1 MKTMEANGYS
11 SIDELTKSNQKIL
24 GRLFY
29 LLGFTLCISRVF
41 FGINMSISDVFMVL
55 LVGYLLLMKKVVFS
69 KQLVLFFIGVICWR
83 LLSTI
88 LLSSWVDTSVSLF
101 SVIMTGQKFFVNLL
115 YLILTISILHI
126 NPELKKDFLSGVKV
140 GTLFFGCLS
149 MFIFLVAP
157 ASLKSFVLFG
167 DLRLKGF
174 MNDPNY
180 FAYLQTCGYCIWYLR
195 PFKGKWKNLIAF
207 MGYTFC
213 ILLSASKTGVVAFLV
228 INLLFLIQKLFRKN
242 INVKH
247 LVMTIMT
254 ASVLI
259 IGTHFLFAD
268 YVSNLIARF
277 LSIPQFVRFEG
288 VFTNFYGAI
297 VAGGSGRTEAWKTA
311 QLLLTRTHF
320 MGIGFVDYSSV
331 ALSVSGSPTIAHNT
345 FLQIAVEWGIVP
357 AMMGMLLVFGQ
368 FVRKLLLKKWL
379 LCLLILANIIFSFS
393 ISLQNSR
400 LLWILVGLLV
410 VKEQGSLVNGKKEQ
424 SND

>member
-1 MKTMEANGYS
+1 MGGYFCFAFFS
-11 SIDELTKSNQKIL
+11 HHDGTKIFRQSPLFDSNDLDPSYK
-24 GRLFY
+24 
-29 LLGFTLCISRVF
+29 SRV
-41 FGINMSISDVFMVL
+41 
-55 LVGYLLLMKKVVFS
+55 
-69 KQLVLFFIGVICWR
+69 
-83 LLSTI
+83 
-88 LLSSWVDTSVSLF
+88 
-101 SVIMTGQKFFVNLL
+101 
-115 YLILTISILHI
+115 
-126 NPELKKDFLSGVKV
+126 EKDFLSGVKV

-259 IGTHFLFAD
+259 IGTHFL
-268 YVSNLIARF
+268 
-277 LSIPQFVRFEG
+277 
-288 VFTNFYGAI
+288 
-297 VAGGSGRTEAWKTA
+297 
-311 QLLLTRTHF
+311 
-320 MGIGFVDYSSV
+320 
-331 ALSVSGSPTIAHNT
+331 
-345 FLQIAVEWGIVP
+345 
-357 AMMGMLLVFGQ
+357 
-368 FVRKLLLKKWL
+368 
-379 LCLLILANIIFSFS
+379 LLIM
-393 ISLQNSR
+393 
-400 LLWILVGLLV
+400 
-410 VKEQGSLVNGKKEQ
+410 
-424 SND
+424 